1 MNLDEIQSPLP
12 ARNIENIIPEPKK
25 EVEHEVDNAKE
36 EEHVEVPS
44 PQRENNIVHMSGQNI
59 KKKDKK
65 SIFFLVLFLVILVIG
80 GILLFSKISKKTEL
94 PTTTKTNIIYWGLWE
109 DENVMQTIISEFEAK
124 NPNIKINYKRNQI
137 TDYRTRLKSRLSRT
151 DVEDIPD
158 IFRIHTSWLPMFQS
172 ELASVPQDTVNSL
185 KLDDDLYDC
194 YKRDLKVNGLYKAI
208 PVMYDGLALFY
219 NKDLVENAGVKL
231 PETWVELQNAAEK
244 IQELDE
250 DKTIKI
256 AGVAM
261 GLADNV
267 DHFSDIVGLMM
278 QQSGVNPMSL
288 SSQKNLDNLKSVLT
302 YYSIFRTKYHLW
314 DESLPNSTDY
324 FAAGKLG
331 FYFAPSWRVFD
342 IENLNPNLNYGIIT
356 VPQLPVSEKE
366 GELTN
371 IHWGNYWVEGVNAKS
386 EKQKEIWKF
395 IEFLASKETTDK
407 LFATG
412 SQIREFGQI
421 SPRKSDQEKMMTNAK
436 IKPFVMVADNAYN
449 WYLSSNTF
457 DSGLNDEMIKYFADA
472 INSLSLLNKPIDEV
486 VNTLAS
492 GIHQLMVKYQIQ

>member
-12 ARNIENIIPEPKK
+12 SRNIENIVPEPK
-25 EVEHEVDNAKE
+25 E
-36 EEHVEVPS
+36 EEKEKNIDIEVPI
-44 PQRENNIVHMSGQNI
+44 PQKESNVVHMSGQNI

-65 SIFFLVLFLVILVIG
+65 SILFLILFLVILLIG
-80 GILLFSKISKKTEL
+80 GVLLFKKISKKTEL
-94 PTTTKTNIIYWGLWE
+94 PITDKTNIIYWGLWE
-109 DENVMQTIISEFEAK
+109 DENVMNTIISEFETK
-124 NPNIKINYKRNQI
+124 NPNIKVNYRRNQI
-137 TDYRTRLKSRLSRT
+137 NDYRTRLKSRLSRT
-151 DVEDIPD
+151 DAEDIPD
-158 IFRIHTSWLPMFQS
+158 IFRIHTSWLPMFQT
-172 ELASVPQDTVNSL
+172 ELASVPQNTVNNL

-194 YKRDLKVNGLYKAI
+194 YKRDLKINGNYKAI
-208 PVMYDGLALFY
+208 PIMYDGLALFY
-219 NKDLVENAGVKL
+219 NKDLVEKSGAKL
-231 PETWVELQNAAEK
+231 PETWVELQTAAEK
-244 IQELDE
+244 IQDLNE
-250 DKTIKI
+250 DKTSKI

-278 QQSGVNPMSL
+278 QQSGVNPLLL
-288 SSQKNLDNLKSVLT
+288 SNQKNLDNLKSVLT

-324 FAAGKLG
+324 FATGKLG

-395 IEFLASKETTDK
+395 IEFLASKETSDK

-412 SQIREFGQI
+412 SQIRNFGQI
-421 SPRKSDQEKMMTNAK
+421 SPRKSDQEKMMTNSK
-436 IKPFVMVADNAYN
+436 VKPFVMAADNAYN

-472 INSLSLLNKPIDEV
+472 INSLSLLNKPADEV
-486 VNTLAS
+486 ISTLAN
-492 GIHQLMVKYQIQ
+492 GIHQLVVKYQIQ